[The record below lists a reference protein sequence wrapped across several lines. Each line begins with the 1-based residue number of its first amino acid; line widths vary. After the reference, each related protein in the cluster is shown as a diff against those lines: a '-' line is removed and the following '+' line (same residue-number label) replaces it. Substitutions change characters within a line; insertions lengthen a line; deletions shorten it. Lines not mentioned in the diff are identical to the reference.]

1 MVNVI
6 GAGLFTIFDVF
17 FLFRSIRLSWHLNKP
32 GEAFLPLVIFPN
44 TDAARTGDGRYEPT
58 VSDLLMCIQVSMCN
72 FFFAIVPLCVVGAP
86 FLGLRGLTAQVIPY
100 LLRDHSHIPNLP
112 HLLGRDP
119 WFLVRRLANCILHD
133 HGGYFRILH
142 SSVLGTGIIPV
153 G

>member
-1 MVNVI
+1 MYFSSSDPLGSLGTSTNQVR
-6 GAGLFTIFDVF
+6 TF
-17 FLFRSIRLSWHLNKP
+17 FLCH
-32 GEAFLPLVIFPN
+32 FPN

-86 FLGLRGLTAQVIPY
+86 FLGLRGLTAQVLTTMITRTY
-100 LLRDHSHIPNLP
+100 QTFLIA
-112 HLLGRDP
+112 LGRDS
-119 WFLVRRLANCILHD
+119 WLLVRRFANCILYD
-133 HGGYFRILH
+133 HGGLFRILH